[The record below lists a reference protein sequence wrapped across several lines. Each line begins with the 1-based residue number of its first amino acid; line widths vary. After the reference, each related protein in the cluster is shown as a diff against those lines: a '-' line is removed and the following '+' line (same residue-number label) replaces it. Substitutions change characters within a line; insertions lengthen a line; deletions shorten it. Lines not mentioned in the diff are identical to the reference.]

1 MSEDLQKPP
10 VIDLEEFLR
19 PITEENPSGE
29 SLRYTGVYD
38 EIAEARRADKDVP
51 QGDWQYELKTADY
64 RKVIELASDALKN
77 KTKDL
82 QIAAWLSESL
92 TKQYGFAGLR
102 DSLKL
107 ASGLQE
113 NFWETLF
120 PEIDEGDMEGRA
132 NALEWLDRETAFA
145 VKRAPITGG
154 EGLSFWDFEESKQFD
169 IPENIDTLDSADQER
184 YSELRQQAETEK
196 RVTGA
201 RWRKAK
207 AQTRRAFCEE
217 TAFTL
222 DECWTEFENLNRVI
236 EEKFDP
242 KQMPGLND
250 LKKTLD
256 DIKTHVKKLLDEKRA
271 EEPGAGD
278 EVSGA
283 DGESGVATTA
293 AEENYSEDG
302 SGGGGVTF
310 RVSKG
315 AIQSRQDALK
325 RLTEVSEFFR
335 KTEPHSPVSYLV
347 SRAVKWGNM
356 PLEQWLQDVIKDDTV
371 INSLRQ
377 TLGFET
383 GQTDDG
389 YSSSDSYYSEEESS

>member
-10 VIDLEEFLR
+10 VIDLDELLQ

-29 SLRYTGVYD
+29 SLRYAGTYD
-38 EIAEARRADKDVP
+38 EIAAARRADDDVP
-51 QGDWQYELKTADY
+51 QGEWRHELKTADF
-64 RKVIELASDALKN
+64 RKVIELATDALKN

-82 QIAAWLSESL
+82 QIAVWFSEAL
-92 TKQYGFAGLR
+92 TKAHGFAGLR
-102 DSLKL
+102 DCLKL
-107 ASGLQE
+107 VAGFQE

-120 PEIDEGDMEGRA
+120 PELDEGDMEGRA
-132 NALEWLDRETAFA
+132 NALEWFDRETALA
-145 VKRAPITGG
+145 VRRAPITAG

-169 IPENIDTLDSADQER
+169 IPENIETLDSADQER
-184 YSELRQQAETEK
+184 YNELKEQAEREN
-196 RVTGA
+196 RVTGV

-207 AQTRRAFCEE
+207 TQTRRAFCEE
-217 TAFTL
+217 TVFIL
-222 DECWTEFENLNRVI
+222 DECWTEYENLNRVM

-242 KQMPGLND
+242 NQLPGLNE

-256 DIKTHVKKLLDEKRA
+256 DIKTQVKKLLDEKKT
-271 EEPGAGD
+271 EEPEAAD
-278 EVSGA
+278 EA
-283 DGESGVATTA
+283 LDEPGEDATEETA
-293 AEENYSEDG
+293 TDG
-302 SGGGGVTF
+302 SVTV

-315 AIQSRQDALK
+315 AINSRQDALK

-356 PLEQWLQDVIKDDTV
+356 PLEQWLQDVIKDENV
-371 INSLRQ
+371 IHQLRQ

-383 GQTDDG
+383 GQTDDAS
-389 YSSSDSYYSEEESS
+389 SSSDSYHSGDESSQTS

>member
-1 MSEDLQKPP
+1 MSENLQKPP
-10 VIDLEEFLR
+10 VIELEELLQ
-19 PITEENPSGE
+19 PISEENPSGE
-29 SLRYTGVYD
+29 SLRYAGTYD
-38 EIAEARRADKDVP
+38 EISEARRADDDVP
-51 QGDWQYELKTADY
+51 QGEWRHELKTADY
-64 RKVIELASDALKN
+64 RRVIELATDALKN

-82 QIAAWLSESL
+82 QIAAWFSEAL

-107 ASGLQE
+107 AAGFQE

-132 NALEWLDRETAFA
+132 NALEWLDRETALA
-145 VKRAPITGG
+145 VRRAPITAG
-154 EGLSFWDFEESKQFD
+154 EGLSFWDFEESKKFD
-169 IPENIDTLDSADQER
+169 IPENIETLDSADQER
-184 YSELRQQAETEK
+184 YNELKEQAEKEN

-207 AQTRRAFCEE
+207 TQTRRAFCEE
-217 TAFTL
+217 TVFIL
-222 DECWTEFENLNRVI
+222 DECWTEYENLNRVM

-242 KQMPGLND
+242 NQLPGLNE

-256 DIKTHVKKLLDEKRA
+256 DIKTQVKKLLDEKKA
-271 EEPGAGD
+271 EEPDAADETFADANEGATEEIGK
-278 EVSGA
+278 EGS
-283 DGESGVATTA
+283 ATVR
-293 AEENYSEDG
+293 S
-302 SGGGGVTF
+302 
-310 RVSKG
+310 SKG
-315 AIQSRQDALK
+315 AINSRQDALK

-356 PLEQWLQDVIKDDTV
+356 PLEQWLQDVIKDDNV
-371 INSLRQ
+371 IHQLRQ

-383 GQTDDG
+383 GQTEDE
-389 YSSSDSYYSEEESS
+389 YSSSDSYYSGDENSETS

>member
-1 MSEDLQKPP
+1 MSDELQKPP
-10 VIDLEEFLR
+10 VIDLEEFLQ
-19 PITEENPSGE
+19 PISEENPSGE
-29 SLRYTGVYD
+29 SLRYSGEYD

-51 QGDWQYELKTADY
+51 LGEWQHELKTADF
-64 RKVIELASDALKN
+64 RKVIELATDALKN

-82 QIAAWLSESL
+82 QIAAWFSEAL
-92 TKQYGFAGLR
+92 TNDYGFAGLR

-107 ASGLQE
+107 AAGLQE

-132 NALEWLDRETAFA
+132 NALEWLDRETAIA
-145 VKRAPITGG
+145 VKHAPITAG
-154 EGLSFWDFEESKQFD
+154 EGLSFWDWEESKKFD
-169 IPENIDTLDSADQER
+169 IPENIETLEYADQER
-184 YSELRQQAETEK
+184 YNELRDQAEKEN
-196 RVTGA
+196 RVTGV

-217 TAFTL
+217 TAVIV
-222 DECWTEFENLNRVI
+222 DECWTEYENLNRVM

-242 KQMPGLND
+242 KQLPGLND
-250 LKKTLD
+250 LKKALD
-256 DIKTHVKKLLDEKRA
+256 DIKTQVKKLLDEKRA
-271 EEPGAGD
+271 EEPDPADELSGDAGAEGA
-278 EVSGA
+278 EAAA
-283 DGESGVATTA
+283 DGVM
-293 AEENYSEDG
+293 
-302 SGGGGVTF
+302 V

-315 AIQSRQDALK
+315 AINSRQDALR

-356 PLEQWLQDVIKDDTV
+356 PLEAWLQDVIKDDNV
-371 INSLRQ
+371 IYQLRQ

-383 GQTDDG
+383 GQSEDG
-389 YSSSDSYYSEEESS
+389 YSSSDSYYSEEQSEESS

>member
-10 VIDLEEFLR
+10 VIDLEELLQ

-29 SLRYTGVYD
+29 SLRYSGEYD
-38 EIAEARRADKDVP
+38 EIAESRRADKDVP
-51 QGDWQYELKTADY
+51 QGEWRHELKTADY
-64 RKVIELASDALKN
+64 RKVIELATDALKN
-77 KTKDL
+77 KSKDL
-82 QIAAWLSESL
+82 QIAAWFSEAL

-107 ASGLQE
+107 AAGFQE

-132 NALEWLDRETAFA
+132 NALEWLDRETALA
-145 VKRAPITGG
+145 VKRAPITAG
-154 EGLSFWDFEESKQFD
+154 EGLSFWDWEESKKYD
-169 IPENIDTLDSADQER
+169 IPENIETLDSADQER
-184 YSELRQQAETEK
+184 YNELKEQAEKEN
-196 RVTGA
+196 RVTGV

-217 TAFTL
+217 TAFIL
-222 DECWTEFENLNRVI
+222 DECWTEYENLNRVM

-242 KQMPGLND
+242 NQLPGLNE

-256 DIKTHVKKLLDEKRA
+256 DIKMQVKKLLDEKKT
-271 EEPGAGD
+271 EEPDAAD
-278 EVSGA
+278 ETLA
-283 DGESGVATTA
+283 DADEGA
-293 AEENYSEDG
+293 AEEIAEDG
-302 SGGGGVTF
+302 SVMV

-315 AIQSRQDALK
+315 AINSRQDALK

-356 PLEQWLQDVIKDDTV
+356 PLEQWLQDVIKDENV
-371 INSLRQ
+371 IHQLRQ

-383 GQTDDG
+383 GQTEDES
-389 YSSSDSYYSEEESS
+389 SSSDSYYSGDESSETS

>member
-1 MSEDLQKPP
+1 MSDELQKPP
-10 VIDLEEFLR
+10 VIDLEEFLQ
-19 PITEENPSGE
+19 PISEENPSGE
-29 SLRYTGVYD
+29 SLRYSGEYD
-38 EIAEARRADKDVP
+38 EIADARRADKDVP
-51 QGDWQYELKTADY
+51 MGDWRHELKTADF
-64 RKVIELASDALKN
+64 RKVIELAENALKN

-82 QIAAWLSESL
+82 QIAAWFAEAL
-92 TKQYGFAGLR
+92 TNQYGFAGLR

-107 ASGLQE
+107 AAGLQE

-145 VKRAPITGG
+145 VKNAPITAG
-154 EGLSFWDFEESKQFD
+154 EGLGFRAFEESKQFD
-169 IPENIDTLDSADQER
+169 IPENLDTLDSADQER
-184 YSELRQQAETEK
+184 YNELKTQAETEN

-207 AQTRRAFCEE
+207 TQTRRRFCEE
-217 TAFTL
+217 TLFVV
-222 DECWTEFENLNRVI
+222 DECWTEYENLNRVM

-242 KQMPGLND
+242 KQLPGLND

-256 DIKTHVKKLLDEKRA
+256 DIKTQVKKLLDEKKL
-271 EEPGAGD
+271 EEPDEAN
-278 EVSGA
+278 EVSS
-283 DGESGVATTA
+283 ESGVEP
-293 AEENYSEDG
+293 AEETYSDDG
-302 SGGGGVTF
+302 TVTV

-325 RLTEVSEFFR
+325 RLTEVSEYFR

-371 INSLRQ
+371 ISQLRQ

-383 GQTDDG
+383 GQTG
-389 YSSSDSYYSEEESS
+389 EEYSSSDSYYSEDESS

>member
-1 MSEDLQKPP
+1 KPP
-10 VIDLEEFLR
+10 VIDLEELLQ

-29 SLRYTGVYD
+29 SLRYAGTYD
-38 EIAEARRADKDVP
+38 EIAESRRADDDVP
-51 QGDWQYELKTADY
+51 QGEWRHELKTADF
-64 RKVIELASDALKN
+64 RKVIELATDALKN
-77 KTKDL
+77 KSKDL
-82 QIAAWLSESL
+82 QIAAWFSEAL

-107 ASGLQE
+107 AAGFQE

-132 NALEWLDRETAFA
+132 NALEWLDRETALA
-145 VKRAPITGG
+145 VKRAPITAG
-154 EGLSFWDFEESKQFD
+154 EGLSFWDWEESKKYD
-169 IPENIDTLDSADQER
+169 IPENIETLDSADQER
-184 YSELRQQAETEK
+184 YNELKEQAEKEN
-196 RVTGA
+196 RVTGV

-207 AQTRRAFCEE
+207 TQTRRAFCEE
-217 TAFTL
+217 TAFIL
-222 DECWTEFENLNRVI
+222 DECWTEYENLNRVM

-242 KQMPGLND
+242 NQLPGLNE

-256 DIKTHVKKLLDEKRA
+256 DIKMQVKKLLDEKKT
-271 EEPGAGD
+271 EEPDAAD
-278 EVSGA
+278 ETLA
-283 DGESGVATTA
+283 DADEGA
-293 AEENYSEDG
+293 AEEIAEDG
-302 SGGGGVTF
+302 SVMV

-315 AIQSRQDALK
+315 AINSRQDALK

-356 PLEQWLQDVIKDDTV
+356 PLEQWLQDVIKDENV
-371 INSLRQ
+371 IHQLRQ

-383 GQTDDG
+383 GQTEDE
-389 YSSSDSYYSEEESS
+389 YSSSDSYYSGDESSETS

>member
-1 MSEDLQKPP
+1 MSENLQKPP
-10 VIDLEEFLR
+10 VIDLEELLQ
-19 PITEENPSGE
+19 PISEENPSGE
-29 SLRYTGVYD
+29 SLRYAGTYD

-51 QGDWQYELKTADY
+51 QGDWQHELKTADY

-82 QIAAWLSESL
+82 QIAAWFSEAL

-107 ASGLQE
+107 AAGFQE

-132 NALEWLDRETAFA
+132 NAIEWLDRETALA
-145 VKRAPITGG
+145 VKRAPITAG
-154 EGLSFWDFEESKQFD
+154 EGLSFWDWEESKQFD
-169 IPENIDTLDSADQER
+169 IPENIETLDSADQER
-184 YSELRQQAETEK
+184 YNQLKAQAEKEN
-196 RVTGA
+196 RVTGT

-217 TAFTL
+217 TVFIL
-222 DECWTEFENLNRVI
+222 DECWEEYENLNRVM

-242 KQMPGLND
+242 NQLPGLNE

-256 DIKTHVKKLLDEKRA
+256 DIKMQVKKLLDEKKA
-271 EEPGAGD
+271 EEPDAAD
-278 EVSGA
+278 EVSGD
-283 DGESGVATTA
+283 DGEG
-293 AEENYSEDG
+293 AEETYATDG
-302 SGGGGVTF
+302 SVMV
-310 RVSKG
+310 RASKG
-315 AIQSRQDALK
+315 AINSRQDALK

-356 PLEQWLQDVIKDDTV
+356 PLEQWLQDVIKDDNV
-371 INSLRQ
+371 IHQLRQ

-389 YSSSDSYYSEEESS
+389 YSSSDSYYSGDENSETS

>member
-10 VIDLEEFLR
+10 VINFEELLQ
-19 PITEENPSGE
+19 PISEENPSGE
-29 SLRYTGVYD
+29 SLRYSGIYD

-51 QGDWQYELKTADY
+51 MGDWKYDLKTADY

-82 QIAAWLSESL
+82 QIAAWFSEAL
-92 TKQYGFAGLR
+92 TKQHGFAGLR

-107 ASGLQE
+107 ASNLQE

-145 VKRAPITGG
+145 IRRAPITAG
-154 EGLSFWDFEESKQFD
+154 EGLSFWDFEESKQFE
-169 IPENIDTLDSADQER
+169 IPDNIDTLDSADQER
-184 YSELRQQAETEK
+184 YNELRQQAETEN

-207 AQTRRAFCEE
+207 TQTRRAFCEE
-217 TAFTL
+217 TVFVV
-222 DECWTEFENLNRVI
+222 DECWTEYENLNRVI

-256 DIKTHVKKLLDEKRA
+256 DIKTQVKKLLDEKRA
-271 EEPGAGD
+271 EEPDAAD
-278 EVSGA
+278 ETSDEA
-283 DGESGVATTA
+283 NENA
-293 AEENYSEDG
+293 AEESYAEDG
-302 SGGGGVTF
+302 TVTV

-315 AIQSRQDALK
+315 AISSRQDALK
-325 RLTEVSEFFR
+325 RLTEVSEYFR

-347 SRAVKWGNM
+347 TRAVKWGNM
-356 PLEQWLQDVIKDDTV
+356 PLEAWLQDVIKDDSV
-371 INSLRQ
+371 IGQLRQ

-383 GQTDDG
+383 GQDDG
-389 YSSSDSYYSEEESS
+389 YSSSDNYYGEDESS